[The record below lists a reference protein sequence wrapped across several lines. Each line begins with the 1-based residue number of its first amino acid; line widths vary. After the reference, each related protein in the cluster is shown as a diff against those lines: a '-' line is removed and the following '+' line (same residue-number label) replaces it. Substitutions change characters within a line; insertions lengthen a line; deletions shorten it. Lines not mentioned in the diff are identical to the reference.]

1 MAAKVTKFGP
11 GTLTIGEVGAPL
23 DVSCQVISAQIEWDK
38 DKDDDIVVLCGETVA
53 GSTIYTAQL
62 TGEMFVDVDD
72 VAGILALSW
81 TSKGETVPFVFTPST
96 SAGTSCQG
104 DLVLDPLAFGSDEP
118 KANMTSDFTWAC
130 VGEPTLTFATPLAAD
145 AADVDDDADALV
157 A

>member
-1 MAAKVTKFGP
+1 MPAKVTKFGP

-23 DVSCQVISAQIEWDK
+23 DVSCQVINAQVEWDK
-38 DKDDDIVVLCGETVA
+38 DKDDDVIVLCGETVA

-81 TSKGETVPFVFTPST
+81 TSKGTTVPFTFTPNT
-96 SAGTSCQG
+96 AAGTSCTG
-104 DLVLDPLAFGSDEP
+104 SLVLDPLAFGSDEP

-130 VGEPTLTFATPLAAD
+130 VGEPALTFGPPADPAAD
-145 AADVDDDADALV
+145 DDDVLAV

>member
-23 DVSCQVISAQIEWDK
+23 DVSCQVINAQIEWDK

-53 GSTIYTAQL
+53 GSTIYSAQL

-72 VAGILALSW
+72 AAGILALSW
-81 TSKGETVPFVFTPST
+81 ADKGTTVPFTFTPST
-96 SAGTSCQG
+96 EAGTSCAG

-130 VGEPTLTFATPLAAD
+130 VGEPTLTFVPPVVAD
-145 AADVDDDADALV
+145 AAADDLV